1 MKRVLALSL
10 ISLFLAGCV
19 SQKENVFMPP
29 KLPIGK
35 LKPTTTIN
43 NQQRSKKIG
52 KPIKKHN
59 YKVKITYVPTVKER
73 IPIMERSYISK
84 VQSKENQVRSF
95 TISVENMPVVDFIN
109 LVFGKILHYDY
120 FIDKSVTRL
129 RYKITLNV
137 KKPVS
142 KQEFIGIVF
151 AILKQYGIVVSENN
165 GVYFVNRGVSTEK
178 EVVTKYIVGKTM
190 PKNFLPTERIG
201 AIVPLYY
208 VKAIVYASILRR
220 LALSKSAFIQVI
232 PGQNAIF
239 IVDQAKYIKYALN
252 YIDLFD
258 RPYFM
263 HKYAYLIKFDYIEPS
278 DFVKK
283 MGTILPLEGVPIAKS
298 LSEPGIIFRAL
309 DDISSLFVLSPK
321 KKWMDIV
328 YYWKNKLDTI
338 DALGDEPQLFVFYPK
353 NRRASELAK
362 IFSKIEIKEGSKLK
376 NTKKI
381 TKSVLFNDVKFTVD
395 QERNAIVFMCTPSEY
410 QKIKTVLEKLDR
422 LPRQVF
428 VQVTILEVTLTG
440 NLSYGIEWYL
450 RHSGRYNGVLQ
461 TLGGLGIGSSGITY
475 TLVTDTKKF
484 NAIINAFAKKNLINV
499 LSSPSL
505 IVMDNKQ
512 ASINVGT
519 QVPVVTSETSSAQ
532 IQTQGTTA
540 LLRTIEYRNTG
551 VILTI
556 KPTINSNGIV
566 TMDISQTVSQPQ
578 TNDTS
583 KIDSPLI
590 LTREINTTVDLK
602 SGKTLLL
609 GGLIKKSRS
618 LTINKVPI
626 LGDIPLLGNLFK
638 VTSKGTEKTELI
650 VEVTPYILP
659 SVGYAEKISESY
671 KKLMNLL
678 K

>member
-1 MKRVLALSL
+1 MRKVLL
-10 ISLFLAGCV
+10 ISLLSMFLAGCA

-29 KLPIGK
+29 KLPVEK
-35 LKPTTTIN
+35 LRPTTN
-43 NQQRSKKIG
+43 
-52 KPIKKHN
+52 IKKQENKPGNEVKKEKN
-59 YKVKITYVPTVKER
+59 YKVKITYVPVVKEK
-73 IPIMERSYISK
+73 IPIMEKSYISK
-84 VQSKENQVRSF
+84 IQPSLNQTKAF
-95 TISVENMPVVDFIN
+95 KISVENMPIVDFIN
-109 LVFGKILHYDY
+109 LVFSKILHYDY

-142 KQEFIGIVF
+142 KQEFVGIVF

-165 GVYFVNRGVSTEK
+165 GIYFINRGVSTEK
-178 EVVTKYIVGKTM
+178 EVVTKYIVGKVM
-190 PKNFLPTERIG
+190 PENFLPTERIG

-208 VKAIVYASILRR
+208 VKAVVYASILRR

-232 PGQNAIF
+232 PGQNALF

-263 HKYAYLIKFDYIEPS
+263 HKYAYLIRFDYIEPS
-278 DFVKK
+278 DFVRKISS
-283 MGTILPLEGVPIAKS
+283 ILPLEGVPIARG
-298 LSEPGIIFRAL
+298 LSQPGIVFRAL

-321 KKWMDIV
+321 KKWLDVV

-338 DALGDEPQLFVFYPK
+338 DALGDQPQLFVFYPK
-353 NRRASELAK
+353 NRRAAELAK
-362 IFSKIEIKEGSKLK
+362 IFSEVEAKKSSKTKVAKKSEIGM
-376 NTKKI
+376 
-381 TKSVLFNDVKFTVD
+381 LFKDVKFTVD
-395 QERNAIVFMCTPSEY
+395 EERNAIVFMCTPSEY
-410 QKIKTVLEKLDR
+410 KKIKAVLEKLDK

-532 IQTQGTTA
+532 IQTEGTTA

-590 LTREINTTVDLK
+590 LTRQINTTVDLK

-618 LTINKVPI
+618 ITINKVPV
-626 LGDIPLLGNLFK
+626 LGDIPVLGNLFK

-659 SVGYAEKISESY
+659 SVDYAQKISESY